1 MKSNNRI
8 IAIIEQTRNR
18 FFVILKQG
26 NRTIQQMQASNRQEA
41 EQLRK
46 DLLAYARKSG
56 LDLNRY

>member
-1 MKSNNRI
+1 MKSQNRI
-8 IAIIEQTRNR
+8 IAVIEQTRNR

-26 NRTIQQMQASNRQEA
+26 KRTLQEVQASDRREA

-46 DLLAYARKSG
+46 DLLTYARKSG

>member
-1 MKSNNRI
+1 MKHNRI

-26 NRTIQQMQASNRQEA
+26 KRTLQSVQASDRQEA

-46 DLLAYARKSG
+46 DLLTYARKSG

>member
-1 MKSNNRI
+1 MRSQNRI
-8 IAIIEQTRNR
+8 IAVIEQTRNR

-26 NRTIQQMQASNRQEA
+26 KRTLKEAQASDRREA
-41 EQLRK
+41 EALRK

>member
-1 MKSNNRI
+1 MKSQNRI

-26 NRTIQQMQASNRQEA
+26 QRTIQRIQTHDRAEA
-41 EQLRK
+41 EKTRK

>member
-1 MKSNNRI
+1 MKHNRI

-26 NRTIQQMQASNRQEA
+26 KRTLKEVQASDRKEA
-41 EQLRK
+41 EALRK
-46 DLLAYARKSG
+46 DLLTYARKSG